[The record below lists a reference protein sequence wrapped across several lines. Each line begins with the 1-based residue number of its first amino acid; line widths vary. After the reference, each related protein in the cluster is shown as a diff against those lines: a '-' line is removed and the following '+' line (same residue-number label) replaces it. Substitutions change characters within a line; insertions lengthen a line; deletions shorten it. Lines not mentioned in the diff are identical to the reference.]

1 MRRVWLVLPCLLLPV
16 SRPCSAQPATR
27 SPIVRTF
34 KRVGADSLVVHVF
47 APRGASGARA
57 AVVLFHGG
65 GFVWGSPDITDGSA
79 RDYAE
84 HGIVAF
90 SAEYRLADRKSI
102 TPIDQLEDAY
112 DVIRWVRSHARA
124 YGIDAS
130 RLIAHGVSAGG
141 YLAAM
146 AAGSPDDA
154 VRPNALVLWS
164 PGVGDGDDEYF
175 TGLLLGRARGTE
187 LSPQTT
193 MRAPMPPM
201 IIISGV
207 LDSVTFDATAR
218 RYCDR
223 ATALGSLCEMHSY
236 PRLGHL
242 LSRRL
247 DARSQLQGQF
257 DVDPTAAA
265 DADRRV
271 WAFLR
276 AKGFTSP

>member
-1 MRRVWLVLPCLLLPV
+1 VRICLAVSWLLLTV
-16 SRPCSAQPATR
+16 AIPCTAQPATR
-27 SPIVRTF
+27 RPAVRAF
-34 KRVGADSLVVHVF
+34 KRIGTDSLVVHVF
-47 APRGASGARA
+47 APPSTGALRA

-65 GFVWGSPDITDGSA
+65 GFVWGTPDITDGSA

-90 SAEYRLADRKSI
+90 SAEYRLADRKNI
-102 TPIDQLEDAY
+102 TPIDQLEDTY
-112 DVIRWVRSHARA
+112 DVMRWIRSHAGE
-124 YGIDAS
+124 YGIDTN
-130 RLIAHGVSAGG
+130 RVIAHGVSAGG

-146 AAGSPDDA
+146 AAGSADDA

-164 PGVGDGDDEYF
+164 PGVGDGDDAYF
-175 TGLLLGRARGTE
+175 NGLLLGRARGTE

-201 IIISGV
+201 VIISGA
-207 LDSVTFDATAR
+207 LDSVTFDANAR

-223 ATALGSLCEMHSY
+223 ATALGSQCEIHTY
-236 PRLGHL
+236 PRVGHI

-247 DARSQLQGQF
+247 DARSQQQGQF
-257 DVDPTAAA
+257 DFDPEAST
-265 DADRRV
+265 DAERRV

-276 AKGFTSP
+276 ANGFTSR